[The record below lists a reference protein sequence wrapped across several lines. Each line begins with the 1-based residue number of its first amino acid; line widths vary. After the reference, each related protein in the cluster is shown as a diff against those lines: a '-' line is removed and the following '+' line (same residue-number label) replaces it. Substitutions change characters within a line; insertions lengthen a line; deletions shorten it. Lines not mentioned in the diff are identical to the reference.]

1 MANASLPTISK
12 SDLQKCS
19 YIYQRSKHRHHARP
33 LQPTVKVGEMFE
45 IVSVGETGEEERVVM
60 DGIDEETELYDL
72 ISDI

>member
-1 MANASLPTISK
+1 MANASSSTISK

-19 YIYQRSKHRHHARP
+19 YIYQRSIHRHHARP

-45 IVSVGETGEEERVVM
+45 IVSVGETGEEERGVM